1 MGVIVRYIKNSRP
14 VEKLLEY
21 VSCDNIK
28 GRSIATFLINTLKNG
43 NLGPMMC
50 RSQMYDGAGHMS
62 GKLKGAAAIFCSE
75 TGNDKAVY
83 FHCASHELNL
93 CLSKASKVPQIY
105 HMISTMQAF
114 EMFFKYSPKRQRK
127 LEASIANATDKG
139 AFTYYVIN
147 F

>member
-21 VSCDNIK
+21 VSCDNTK
-28 GRSIATFLINTLKNG
+28 GRSVATFLINTLKNG
-43 NLGPMMC
+43 NLGPIMC
-50 RSQMYDGAGHMS
+50 RSQTYDGAGHMS
-62 GKLKGAAAIFCSE
+62 GKLKGATAIFCSE

-105 HMISTMQAF
+105 HMIST
-114 EMFFKYSPKRQRK
+114 
-127 LEASIANATDKG
+127 T
-139 AFTYYVIN
+139 
-147 F
+147 